1 MQKLPF
7 SENYLPWHL
16 PAAGAHLHITADE
29 AAMQPLAVL
38 MAQFRPEYRVV
49 AFDAW
54 DCLPYDRASPKVDI
68 MGARVAALVNLLN
81 VDNAPTLIITNIHA
95 VMQKLMPPDMLR
107 GHGLVLRAGGRAA
120 IKDIQNY
127 LEGNAYTRASTVR
140 EVGEYAIRGG
150 IVDLFPS
157 DAETPMRIDMFG
169 DEIEKIQTF
178 DPITQLSVLA
188 VDEIKL
194 IPAREVMLTSE
205 TIARFRTGYREL
217 FGSAALKDPVYETIS
232 ESRPFPGMEHWLPLF
247 YDHTATLFDYLPGGC
262 AVTLDHQ
269 WEVAAN
275 EWSRHVQDH
284 YAARQEFLGKSGAVY
299 RPLPPAQLYLNEKDF
314 SAAIE
319 KRDAAA
325 TDPFDTEFI
334 RPLPSFAE
342 ARSQRGA
349 HVFHAAAEFIR
360 AGQAEGKSV
369 LLAGYSDGSLERL
382 VHLFSEH
389 EPDLT
394 FAQNSLLPV
403 GRRWRAAPDE
413 GRVVNKNSSSGKEI
427 SNPEISPHPPFGH
440 PLPTGRGEIFY
451 AVLPIEKGFITKEII
466 LITEENILGD
476 RLVRAPKRRS
486 NQKFMQELSAMQPGD
501 LVVHAEHGIGKFI
514 SLETITVAG
523 AAHDCLLLEYSG
535 GDRLY
540 VPVENLD
547 VLTRFGQGDAG
558 LDKLGGA
565 AWQSRKS
572 AVKKRLKDMADELIK
587 IAAARALHTAEALA
601 PPEHGFDEFCAR
613 FPYVETDDQ
622 LKAIEDVLGDLLSGR
637 ATDRLICGDVGF
649 GKTEVALRAAFVAA
663 MAGMQVAICAP
674 TTLLARQHYQSFS
687 QRFAGLP
694 IRIAQLSRLVN
705 AKDAKQIKTDLRDG
719 KVDIII
725 GTHALLGA
733 EIGFKNLGLMIVDEE
748 QRFGVKQK
756 EKLKALKNNVHVITL
771 TATPIPRTMQMAFSG
786 IKDLS
791 LITTPPVDRLAVRT
805 FAMAFDP
812 LVAREA
818 LMREHYRGGQSFV
831 VCPRI
836 SDIADMERT
845 LAEIVPELKTIA
857 AHGQMGPTQLEDR
870 MQAFVDGKYD
880 ILLATHIIESG
891 IDIPRANTMII
902 HRADLY
908 GLAQLY
914 QLRGRIG
921 RSKLRG
927 YAYLTWPP
935 EQLLAKSAQ
944 ARLEIIASL
953 DTLGAGFQ
961 LASHDLD
968 LRGAGNLLGEEQSGH
983 IKEVGIELFQ
993 QMLEDAVRDAQAAGV
1008 ANERAAEPT
1017 SPVINIGLAVLIPE
1031 DYVTDLNV
1039 RLSLYRRL
1047 ANLVEEGEMD
1057 AFAAELRDRF
1067 GPLPDEVRNLLQVMT
1082 LKALCRRA
1090 HVAKV
1095 DAGPKGAILQFVR
1108 DKFPNVGGLIA
1119 YMQKHA
1125 GNMKLRPDQK
1135 IVITRD
1141 WEDAGVR
1148 LKGLRAVL
1156 GDVAELLR

>member
-16 PAAGAHLHITADE
+16 PGVGAHLHIAADE
-29 AAMQPLAVL
+29 AAMAPLAAL
-38 MAQFRPEYRVV
+38 MTHFRPEYRVMV
-49 AFDAW
+49 FDAW
-54 DCLPYDRASPKVDI
+54 DCLPYDRASPKVDVI
-68 MGARVAALVNLLN
+68 GARVAALMNLLSAT
-81 VDNAPTLIITNIHA
+81 DGPTLIITNIHA
-95 VMQKLMPPDMLR
+95 VMQKLMPPEALR
-107 GHGLVLRAGGRAA
+107 GHGLSLRAGGRTN
-120 IKDIQNY
+120 IKGIQNY
-127 LEGNAYTRASTVR
+127 LESNAYTRASTVR

-157 DAETPMRIDMFG
+157 DADTPMRIDLFG
-169 DEIEKIQTF
+169 GEIEKIQTF
-178 DPITQLSVLA
+178 DPITQLSMGMVN
-188 VDEIKL
+188 EIKL
-194 IPAREVMLTSE
+194 IPAREVILTPE
-205 TIARFRTGYREL
+205 TIANFRTGYREL
-217 FGSAALKDPVYETIS
+217 FGSAALKDPMYEAITAG
-232 ESRPFPGMEHWLPLF
+232 RPFPGMEHWLPLF
-247 YDHTATLFDYLPGGC
+247 YEKTAILFDYLSPDC
-262 AVTLDHQ
+262 DVTLDHQ
-269 WEVAAN
+269 GEVAAH
-275 EWSRHVQDH
+275 EWSRHIQDH
-284 YAARQEFLGKSGAVY
+284 YAARQEFFGKSGAIY
-299 RPLPPAQLYLNEKDF
+299 RPLPPAQLYLNEKEF
-314 SAAIE
+314 SAQVG
-319 KRDAAA
+319 KFNAAA
-325 TDPFDTEFI
+325 TDPFDVKFI

-349 HVFHAAAEFIR
+349 HIFHTVAEFIR
-360 AGQAEGKSV
+360 GAQAENKKV

-389 EPDLT
+389 EADLKFDT
-394 FAQNSLLPV
+394 
-403 GRRWRAAPDE
+403 
-413 GRVVNKNSSSGKEI
+413 
-427 SNPEISPHPPFGH
+427 
-440 PLPTGRGEIFY
+440 
-451 AVLPIEKGFITKEII
+451 AVLPIEKGFITKDLV
-466 LITEENILGD
+466 LITEEDILGD

-486 NQKFMQELSAMQPGD
+486 NQKFMQELAALSPGD

-514 SLETITVAG
+514 SLETIMVAG

-547 VLTRFGQGDAG
+547 VLTRFGQAEAQ
-558 LDKLGGA
+558 LDRLGGA

-587 IAAARALHTAEALA
+587 IAAARALNTAETMA

-613 FPYVETDDQ
+613 FPYVETEDQ
-622 LKAIEDVLGDLLSGR
+622 LKAIEDVLGDLQSGR

-663 MAGMQVAICAP
+663 MSGMQVAICAP
-674 TTLLARQHYQSFS
+674 TTLLARQHYHSFT

-694 IRIAQLSRLVN
+694 IRIAQLSRLVA
-705 AKDAKQIKTDLRDG
+705 AKDAKQIKTDLKDG
-719 KVDIII
+719 KIDIII
-725 GTHALLGA
+725 GTHALLGS
-733 EIGFKNLGLMIVDEE
+733 EIGFKHLGLMIVDEE

-771 TATPIPRTMQMAFSG
+771 TATPIPRTLQMAFSG
-786 IKDLS
+786 VKDLS

-805 FAMAFDP
+805 FSMAFDP
-812 LVAREA
+812 LVVREA

-836 SDIADMERT
+836 SDIDEMERT
-845 LAEIVPELKTIA
+845 LREILPELKCIA
-857 AHGQMGPTQLEDR
+857 AHGQMGPAQLEDR

-880 ILLATHIIESG
+880 ILLSTHIIESG

-935 EQLLAKSAQ
+935 EQMLAKSAQ

-993 QMLEDAVRDAQAAGV
+993 QMLEDAIKNASTYAEASVVGQA
-1008 ANERAAEPT
+1008 ETPSPT
-1017 SPVINIGLAVLIPE
+1017 INLGLPVLIPE

-1047 ANLVEEGEMD
+1047 ANVVEEGEMD

-1067 GPLPDEVRNLLQVMT
+1067 GPMPDEVQNLLQVMT

-1095 DAGPKGAILQFVR
+1095 DAGPKGAILQFMR
-1108 DKFPNVGGLIA
+1108 DEFPNVGGLLGYI
-1119 YMQKHA
+1119 QKHA
-1125 GNMKLRPDQK
+1125 GNIKFRPDQK
-1135 IVITRD
+1135 IVIIRD
-1141 WEDAGVR
+1141 WEDPAQR
-1148 LKGLRAVL
+1148 LRGLRQILA
-1156 GDVAELLR
+1156 DVANLLV